1 MKINKKYVIVGAVL
15 LVLLVSV
22 AMCLG
27 IKNTERE
34 NNVLPKATTA
44 VLIDEENYSKK
55 SSQNQ
60 AENADN
66 SDTQTDSEAE
76 KESEN
81 AKDAEYSQNQ
91 RMNIDEKTGVDE
103 YKTEPVPDG
112 KPVPQEPQKTVK
124 EDTKLTC
131 TLSVRCDTVLDNMS
145 KLEKG
150 KSEIIPGDG
159 IIFTEKQVE
168 FTDGESVFDLLV
180 REMKNN
186 KIHLEFEKVPM
197 YNSAYIE
204 GIGNLYEFDCGELSG
219 WMYKVNDWFPNYGC
233 SRYRLKQGDKV
244 EWIYTCDLGKD
255 IGGDQ
260 KEQMT
265 R

>member
-1 MKINKKYVIVGAVL
+1 MKKKKYVIVGAVILIL
-15 LVLLVSV
+15 LLTV
-22 AMCLG
+22 ATCLIG
-27 IKNTERE
+27 KNGGRE
-34 NNVLPKATTA
+34 NKVLPKATPA
-44 VLIDEENYSKK
+44 VLIDEENYSKG
-55 SSQNQ
+55 SLEAQ
-60 AENADN
+60 AENADDN
-66 SDTQTDSEAE
+66 VQKADDEAE
-76 KESEN
+76 N
-81 AKDAEYSQNQ
+81 DNDKDIEYSQNNG
-91 RMNIDEKTGVDE
+91 MNIDPKTGEDE
-103 YKTEPVPDG
+103 YKTEPVPEG
-112 KPVPQEPQKTVK
+112 KPVPQEPGETVK

-131 TLSVRCDTVLDNMS
+131 TLSVKCDTVLDNLS

-150 KSEIIPGDG
+150 KNEIIPENG
-159 IIFTEKQVE
+159 IIFAEKQVE

-255 IGGDQ
+255 IGGEQ
-260 KEQMT
+260 KEQMS